1 MKLLRA
7 VAVLVAAGL
16 LFGVVATAQARGKKA
31 AKTDAGTPDPM
42 FLPAS
47 KSGPMPFPHH
57 QSDAPDPKPKRD
69 AGEVLK
75 QTPAQLQSPDSAPRP
90 NPPPELN
97 PPPAP
102 PQQNPPS
109 PAPKPSGTP

>member
-16 LFGVVATAQARGKKA
+16 LFGVVATAQARGKKSM
-31 AKTDAGTPDPM
+31 KVNPDAGAPDPM

-47 KSGPMPFPHH
+47 KSGPMPFPRH
-57 QSDAPDPKPKRD
+57 QSDAPDPTPKGD

-75 QTPAQLQSPDSAPRP
+75 QTPAQLQAPDSAPRP
-90 NPPPELN
+90 NAPAELN
-97 PPPAP
+97 PAP
-102 PQQNPPS
+102 QP
-109 PAPKPSGTP
+109 PAPKPPAKAG